1 LVFFNLGSRFFL
13 ETENISRNEPSR
25 ERNSSDLSAKEELF
39 SFENERVSVHLSVE
53 ISSEL
58 ALSITSSVD
67 VVSSEI
73 GEEGPDARLRGS
85 RNPVSVHIYALT
97 ALFLVFGLLSNFSSV
112 SGSFGDIVIGLSS
125 SDFTPETHVGSA
137 RLLGELSQ

>member
-112 SGSFGDIVIGLSS
+112 SGSFGDIVICLSS